1 MKKSMAYNIPRGGRP
16 GRNRIVAGLA
26 DHRGRGQTGVMN
38 ALLEAYILPMMGV
51 VLIAM
56 LIWAGYDSRKN

>member
-1 MKKSMAYNIPRGGRP
+1 
-16 GRNRIVAGLA
+16 
-26 DHRGRGQTGVMN
+26 MN
-38 ALLEAYILPMMGV
+38 ALLETYILPVMGV